1 MRSKKVLARGN
12 GKCKGLEPSEPG
24 IFKEEQES
32 PCGWSRMARGMA
44 KWERSLKRN
53 QKGPFELKNWK
64 A

>member
-32 PCGWSRMARGMA
+32 PCGWPREWLSG
-44 KWERSLKRN
+44 KEVEKRIR
-53 QKGPFELKNWK
+53 KGHLN
-64 A
+64 